1 VQLEHFKVVGFLHL
15 PSRHLACI
23 AMHQTLLRYEKCL
36 SALGKLLHL
45 GGNRPAKH
53 FQVNCGKYGATI
65 LATMSLSMYRID
77 KTDNLRAVF
86 ITFSTVNS
94 IYTSIW
100 DLLMDWSLLDPHAP
114 HPYLRE
120 NLAYSYTW
128 AYYAAMVLDPILRF
142 NWIFYAIF
150 FHEVQHSAILS
161 FLIGLSEITRRG
173 IWVIFRVEN
182 EHCTNVGR
190 FRASRD
196 IPLPYKVP
204 KSESEDHLNAEEEAV
219 ADEERHQHE
228 VALDAIA
235 TSGGIVPLSSTLG
248 SHPSR
253 AGVSSSADLESGRR
267 APGSAS
273 ASPAVQSLRRRQQPS
288 GEPSTPSMRERIG
301 TLLRGAHAQ
310 DFERRRKD
318 DEDEG
323 SGITGISRT
332 GDDDDDD
339 DDDAEE
345 HAQDLETG
353 GDGMDVEDT
362 QEVGRRLSSPR
373 TPHTPGQ
380 RWRELAAGVREAGQ
394 NQGGF
399 SAVVEDAVATHSP
412 ERARED
418 EDVSPDEGSSNSDEY
433 NTIEDR
439 RDILGAEA
447 LMRAARAGTPDEE
460 DD

>member
-1 VQLEHFKVVGFLHL
+1 
-15 PSRHLACI
+15 
-23 AMHQTLLRYEKCL
+23 
-36 SALGKLLHL
+36 
-45 GGNRPAKH
+45 
-53 FQVNCGKYGATI
+53 
-65 LATMSLSMYRID
+65 
-77 KTDNLRAVF
+77 
-86 ITFSTVNS
+86 
-94 IYTSIW
+94 
-100 DLLMDWSLLDPHAP
+100 MDWSLLDPRAT

-120 NLAYSYTW
+120 NLAYKWTW

-161 FLIGLSEITRRG
+161 FLVGVSEITRRG

-204 KSESEDHLNAEEEAV
+204 KSESEEHLNPEEEAV
-219 ADEERHQHE
+219 VDEERRKHDIDM
-228 VALDAIA
+228 DAIA
-235 TSGGIVPLSSTLG
+235 ASGGIVPLSKTL
-248 SHPSR
+248 SPHQSR
-253 AGVSSSADLESGRR
+253 GGVSSSADLESGRR
-267 APGSAS
+267 GQTSAT
-273 ASPAVQSLRRRQQPS
+273 ASPAMQSLRRRQQPS
-288 GEPSTPSMRERIG
+288 DTPETPSMRERIG
-301 TLLRGAHAQ
+301 RLLRGAHAQ

-318 DEDEG
+318 DEDEDSAIAG
-323 SGITGISRT
+323 TSRT

-339 DDDAEE
+339 DDDAEQ

-353 GDGMDVEDT
+353 GNGMDNEDT
-362 QEVGRRLSSPR
+362 QEVGRRLGSPR
-373 TPHTPGQ
+373 TPRTPRE

-399 SAVVEDAVATHSP
+399 SAVVENVVTQHSP

-418 EDVSPDEGSSNSDEY
+418 EDVSPDESGSNSDEY

-447 LMRAARAGTPDEE
+447 LMRAARAGTPDEG
-460 DD
+460 D